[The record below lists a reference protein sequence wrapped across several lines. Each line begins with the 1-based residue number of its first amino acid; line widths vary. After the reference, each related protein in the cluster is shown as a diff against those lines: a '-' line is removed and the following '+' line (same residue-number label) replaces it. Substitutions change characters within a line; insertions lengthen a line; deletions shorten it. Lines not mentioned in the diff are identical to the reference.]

1 MRCARRTRA
10 RRTGE
15 DERGAT
21 TARARGREKA
31 AGDARDGGRCR
42 SNDRRGARVILR
54 TGREDARVVGN
65 EGLARRWNVD
75 R

>member
-10 RRTGE
+10 GKTGE
-15 DERGAT
+15 DEREGT
-21 TARARGREKA
+21 TARARGREKG

-42 SNDRRGARVILR
+42 SNDRRGARVILQ